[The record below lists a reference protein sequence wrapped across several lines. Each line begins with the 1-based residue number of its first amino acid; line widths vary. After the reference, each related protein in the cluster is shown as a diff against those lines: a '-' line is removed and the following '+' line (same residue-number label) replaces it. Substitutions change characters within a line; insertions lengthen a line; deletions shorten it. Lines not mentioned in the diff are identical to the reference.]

1 MPLASVMLDE
11 ARVLLNDQGAK
22 LYRNSVILPIL
33 RKAYRELQQNL
44 ADNGV
49 SVSRE
54 QSANIA
60 IPAASV
66 TIEFGTAPPPEL
78 PSTLLYPISLQEK
91 ISGEDDK
98 NFIPMTERTW
108 LESQDMEER
117 LRFWSW
123 RDDTIQL
130 IGSTVATVVRIRFW
144 GSLTAIVDDTTNV
157 PILDSETFLAARTA
171 AIAAFVIGGSSE
183 KADPL
188 QSDADVALDLLLS
201 RAVKNRQNQPTRR
214 RRFQAFRNRQFWR

>member
-54 QSANIA
+54 QSENISVA
-60 IPAASV
+60 ALATSIAFGGTPA
-66 TIEFGTAPPPEL
+66 L
-78 PSTLLYPISLQEK
+78 PTTLLYPISLQEK
-91 ISGEDDK
+91 LSSEADK
-98 NFIPMTERTW
+98 AFIPMTERTW

>member
-54 QSANIA
+54 QSANISVA
-60 IPAASV
+60 ALATSIAFGGTPA
-66 TIEFGTAPPPEL
+66 L
-78 PSTLLYPISLQEK
+78 PTTLLYPISLQEK
-91 ISGEDDK
+91 LSSEADK
-98 NFIPMTERTW
+98 AFIPMTERTW